1 MNNLNFVLKAWNN
14 KVVLFSFTVRKSSQM
29 KLDGWIEITV
39 IFTLK
44 FSIMGQS
51 LPLLNTVHQLSV
63 KMILIIIIFIACHSR
78 KVCWTLSWSS
88 FTFEAHKYKTDAF
101 HMLLCS
107 VKLTAC
113 FSLAVLLWVSLFSVV
128 LRFIARL
135 TGKETK
141 CIFLN

>member
-1 MNNLNFVLKAWNN
+1 MFLKNEI
-14 KVVLFSFTVRKSSQM
+14 KMLFGSLLQWESSQM

-44 FSIMGQS
+44 LSIMGQS

-78 KVCWTLSWSS
+78 KVCWKLSWSS
-88 FTFEAHKYKTDAF
+88 LTFEAHKYKTEAF

-113 FSLAVLLWVSLFSVV
+113 FSLAVLLRVSLFSVV